1 MHWTK
6 LIWKFLK
13 AVFSAL
19 LAIVVQVKVLLIRLI
34 NLLERPNE
42 GQVIINQKDFTALD
56 ARSLR
61 QERAN
66 IGMIFQHFN
75 LLQTKTVAENIEM
88 PMRLLNY
95 SKAEREKR
103 LNELLEFIDLK
114 HKKMLIRMNYLAV
127 RNNVLVSLVL

>member
-1 MHWTK
+1 
-6 LIWKFLK
+6 
-13 AVFSAL
+13 
-19 LAIVVQVKVLLIRLI
+19 
-34 NLLERPNE
+34 
-42 GQVIINQKDFTALD
+42 
-56 ARSLR
+56 
-61 QERAN
+61 
-66 IGMIFQHFN
+66 MIFQHFN

-114 HKKMLIRMNYLAV
+114 HKKMLIQMSFLAV

>member
-1 MHWTK
+1 M
-6 LIWKFLK
+6 
-13 AVFSAL
+13 
-19 LAIVVQVKVLLIRLI
+19 
-34 NLLERPNE
+34 
-42 GQVIINQKDFTALD
+42 D

>member
-1 MHWTK
+1 
-6 LIWKFLK
+6 
-13 AVFSAL
+13 
-19 LAIVVQVKVLLIRLI
+19 
-34 NLLERPNE
+34 
-42 GQVIINQKDFTALD
+42 
-56 ARSLR
+56 
-61 QERAN
+61 
-66 IGMIFQHFN
+66 MIFQHFN